1 MTDFRCVAVAL
12 CAMSAFCSVTAVAD
26 DYSSTLDKDVQGNW
40 LNDQH
45 YSSAPIDDAQ
55 WWKRFDDPILDSL
68 IELAVERNY
77 NLAIAARRIEIA
89 RQAVRSA
96 QSGYYPQLSVD
107 AGWSRSRQ
115 SGAIAGKDVAATTSS
130 YWNGGISMSWEI
142 DLFGKITAS
151 ARQRKSLLRVSKA
164 EYGAAMVALQAQM
177 ATAYINL
184 RVYQAEREV
193 AKTHSESQL
202 KVVHITEARHKAGL
216 ASMLDVA
223 QSKTVYYST
232 IASIPLLENSIR
244 TTINSIAILLG
255 EYPSELY
262 GTLNEARP
270 LPNYRQ
276 LVATGVPL
284 DLLSRRPDIVAAR
297 QNVAAAADALGI
309 SRKDYLPTLTLN
321 GSVGTAAHNASDL
334 FKKNSFTYTVA
345 PTLSWTIF
353 DGFARKSAT
362 ATAKENMEI
371 EIDNYNLTVMT
382 AVEEADNAMSAY
394 IHELD
399 YLNSISEVVSQSE
412 ESERLSLDLYK
423 RGLSSFT
430 NVVDA
435 QLNVLEYKNS
445 LIVAKGNALVSLID
459 LYKALGGGWNNDI
472 D

>member
-12 CAMSAFCSVTAVAD
+12 CAMSAFCSITAVAD
-26 DYSSTLDKDVQGNW
+26 DYSSIIDKEVQGNW

-45 YSSAPIDDAQ
+45 YSSAPIDDTQ
-55 WWKRFDDPILDSL
+55 WWKRFDDPMLDSL
-68 IELAVERNY
+68 VELAVERNY
-77 NLAIAARRIEIA
+77 DLAIAARRIEIA

-96 QSGYYPQLSVD
+96 QSSYYPQLSVD
-107 AGWSRSRQ
+107 AGWNRSRQ
-115 SGAIAGKDVAATTSS
+115 SGAISGKDVAPTTSS

-142 DLFGKITAS
+142 DLFGKITAL

-177 ATAYINL
+177 ATAYVNL
-184 RVYQAEREV
+184 RVCQAELEV

-262 GTLNEARP
+262 GTLNASRP
-270 LPNYRQ
+270 LPDYRQ
-276 LVATGVPL
+276 LVETGVPL

-297 QNVAAAADALGI
+297 QNVAAAAEALGI
-309 SRKDYLPTLTLN
+309 ARKDYLPTLRLN
-321 GSVGTAAHNASDL
+321 GSVGTAAHSMSDL

-345 PTLSWTIF
+345 PTLSWIIF
-353 DGFARKSAT
+353 DGFVRKSAT

-371 EIDNYNLTVMT
+371 EIDNYNLTIMT

-399 YLNSISEVVSQSE
+399 YLNSINEVVCQSE
-412 ESERLSLDLYK
+412 EAERLSLDLYK

-445 LIVAKGNALVSLID
+445 LIVAKGDALVSLIN